1 MRAIRELTGNRR
13 VAVSEPR
20 TIIAFDE
27 GDLPPVGTYA
37 FELDLSGQSGCDI
50 IEQLTWLIRS
60 LEAPYEIRANEETIS
75 ADDIGTHHT
84 KLTVW
89 TNDRT
94 NADFLLL
101 VHELGVNVVRAFP
114 SQQHQER
121 PQRR

>member
-1 MRAIRELTGNRR
+1 
-13 VAVSEPR
+13 VSEPR

-50 IEQLTWLIRS
+50 IEQITWLIRS
-60 LEAPYEIRANEETIS
+60 LEAPYEIRANEELIS
-75 ADDIGTHHT
+75 PDDIGTHHT

-101 VHELGVNVVRAFP
+101 VHELGVNVVRSFP

-121 PQRR
+121 PPRS

>member
-1 MRAIRELTGNRR
+1 MCVYAVATEDRR
-13 VAVSEPR
+13 MAVAQPR

-27 GDLPPVGTYA
+27 GSLPPVGTYA

-50 IEQLTWLIRS
+50 IEQITWLIRS
-60 LEAPYEIRANEETIS
+60 LEAPYEIRANEELIS
-75 ADDIGTHHT
+75 PDDIGTHHT

-101 VHELGVNVVRAFP
+101 VHELGVNVVRSFP
-114 SQQHQER
+114 GQQPQE
-121 PQRR
+121 QASGS

>member
-1 MRAIRELTGNRR
+1 MGALAGTGR

-27 GDLPPVGTYA
+27 GDLPPLGTYA

-50 IEQLTWLIRS
+50 IEQITWLIRS
-60 LEAPYEIRANEETIS
+60 LAAPYEIRANEELITP
-75 ADDIGTHHT
+75 DDIGTHHT
-84 KLTVW
+84 KLIVW

-114 SQQHQER
+114 NQQHQER
-121 PQRR
+121 PPRP